1 MFESIHNVFIVGIK
15 GVAMANIARILKQ
28 MGKNVSG
35 SDTDEEFI
43 TDNLLIT
50 EKIPVSITFNPQAV
64 PKDTDLVLYSAA
76 HNGSKNPQVQ
86 AAKERGIKIMNQA
99 VFIGELI
106 KEFKTTVAVAGCH
119 GKTTTSSLLAYAL
132 NRLGKTPSYLV
143 GTPTF
148 EEYFGGAYESKD
160 VFILEADEYGVEP
173 PIDKTPKFHFFDP
186 QFLIV
191 TNIDFDHP
199 DVYRNLDETK
209 KSFLKFMKKIDGE
222 GVIMACADDAPL
234 QEVLK
239 EIPRERY
246 ILYGFHKNADVQI
259 VNSHVENEGMTW
271 EIKSKS
277 LKNFESK
284 KFHISLFG
292 EKNVLN
298 ATAVVVILS
307 RLGHKPEEII
317 TAIADFHGAKRRL
330 EHLASIAGNELFDD
344 YAHHPAEI
352 EATISALKLRFIG
365 KKIIVLFQPHTYS
378 RTAILKEEFVEALSK
393 ADEALILPIFASAR
407 EESGTDGIR
416 SIDLMHLA
424 KKKNIHTIHGYDSND
439 SALMDLPGFLSK
451 NNVICTMGAGDI
463 YELRDKLDKILEKS
477 VSSI

>member
-1 MFESIHNVFIVGIK
+1 MLDTIHNVFIVGIK

-50 EKIPVSITFNPQAV
+50 EKIPVAITFDPQSI
-64 PKDTDLVLYSAA
+64 PQDTDLVLYSAA
-76 HNGSKNPQVQ
+76 HNGGKNPQVQ
-86 AAKERGIKIMNQA
+86 AAKERGIKIMHQA
-99 VFIGELI
+99 EFIGELI
-106 KEFKTTVAVAGCH
+106 KLFKTTVAVAGCH

-132 NRLGKTPSYLV
+132 NRLGKRPSYLV
-143 GTPTF
+143 GAPTF
-148 EEYFGGAYESKD
+148 EEYFGGSYDSKD
-160 VFILEADEYGVEP
+160 LFILEADEYGVEP
-173 PIDKTPKFHFFDP
+173 PKDKTPKFLFFDP

-209 KSFLKFMKKIDGE
+209 KSFLKFMKKMQGE
-222 GVIMACADDAPL
+222 QAIIACTDDSPL

-246 ILYGFHKNADVQI
+246 ITYGFHKNTAVQI
-259 VNSHVENEGMTW
+259 VNSHVENDGMSW
-271 EIKSKS
+271 EIRPKIIKIPE
-277 LKNFESK
+277 KT
-284 KFHISLFG
+284 KFHISLYG

-298 ATAVVVILS
+298 ATAVVVMLS
-307 RLGHKPEEII
+307 QLGHEVEKIKA
-317 TAIADFHGAKRRL
+317 AISEFHGAKRRL
-330 EHLASIAGNELFDD
+330 ERLASMGENELFDD

-352 EATISALKLRFIG
+352 EATIRALKARFKDKRIV
-365 KKIIVLFQPHTYS
+365 VLFQPHTFS
-378 RTAILKEEFVEALSK
+378 RTAILKDKFVDALSL

-407 EESGTDGIR
+407 EDSGTDGIR

-424 KKKNIHTIHGYDSND
+424 KKKNIHTIQGYDSND
-439 SALMDLPGFLSK
+439 QALIDLPGFLSK
-451 NNVICTMGAGDI
+451 KTVICTMGAGDI
-463 YELRDKLDKILEKS
+463 YELRDKIVKMLEKS
-477 VSSI
+477 ANL

>member
-1 MFESIHNVFIVGIK
+1 
-15 GVAMANIARILKQ
+15 MANIAKILKQ

-50 EKIPVSITFNPQAV
+50 EKIPVAITFDPKSIPQ
-64 PKDTDLVLYSAA
+64 DTDLVLYSAA

-86 AAKERGIKIMNQA
+86 AAKELGIKIMHQA
-99 VFIGELI
+99 AFIGELI
-106 KEFKTTVAVAGCH
+106 KQFKTTVAVAGCH
-119 GKTTTSSLLAYAL
+119 GKTTTSALLAYAL
-132 NRLGKTPSYLV
+132 NRLGTKPSYLV

-148 EEYFGGAYESKD
+148 EEYFGGSYQSKD
-160 VFILEADEYGVEP
+160 LFILEADEYGVEP
-173 PIDKTPKFHFFDP
+173 PIDKTPKFLFFAP

-209 KSFLKFMKKIDGE
+209 KAFLKFMKKMQGE
-222 GVIMACADDAPL
+222 RSIIACADDAPL

-239 EIPRERY
+239 EMPRES
-246 ILYGFHKNADVQI
+246 IITYGFHKNADVQI
-259 VNSHVENEGMTW
+259 VNSHVENDGMTW
-271 EIKSKS
+271 EIRSKIVKIAVETKFQAS
-277 LKNFESK
+277 LY
-284 KFHISLFG
+284 G

-298 ATAVVVILS
+298 ATAVITMLS
-307 RLGHKPEEII
+307 QLGYEAAKIKM
-317 TAIADFHGAKRRL
+317 AIKEFHGAKRRF
-330 EHLASIAGNELFDD
+330 EHLASIAGKELFDD

-352 EATISALKLRFIG
+352 EATIAALKTRFKN
-365 KKIIVLFQPHTYS
+365 KKIVVIFQPHTFS
-378 RTAILKEEFVEALSK
+378 RTAILKEKFVDALSL
-393 ADEALILPIFASAR
+393 ADQALVLPIFSSAR

-439 SALMDLPGFLSK
+439 QALVDLPGFLSK
-451 NNVICTMGAGDI
+451 NTVICTMGAGDI
-463 YELRDKLDKILEKS
+463 YELRDKIVKILEQ
-477 VSSI
+477 SSNNV